1 MEEDENQIQKN
12 YFVDKIIIE
21 NDNIKSNNESS
32 NSDFNLE
39 IQKYKFPPDSQSK
52 FNKEFQKLVE
62 FVKES
67 NLYRDIYGNRITKKG
82 KLLPTPYQKL
92 IKMNEEIRN
101 YYDKKINSKISKL
114 IIKNYS
120 NKILTLDN
128 DDINSNLNNKKA
140 IINFRNYTNKNIK
153 NIKHNNINL
162 KFKKIHFKTN
172 NDFNLKMNIQ
182 HDNKNNFNHKKMNKN
197 TLQKIDIKKN
207 ISLEKPKNN
216 NSRKIK
222 YFNDTEFNQI
232 NFWKTKLL
240 APLSLNKTNYVDQKL
255 SFSSRNKNFITDYNS
270 KSKENLYSLMHRTI
284 NINRTKQK
292 FHKYKTFYKSKVLR
306 ENLDNDKL
314 FEFNLQPL
322 IKPSLNHKGEIVLN
336 ARKIKAF
343 KNDIK
348 NIHKNEEKKNNSRK
362 MENKIISVNMDNAL
376 KNQK

>member
-1 MEEDENQIQKN
+1 
-12 YFVDKIIIE
+12 
-21 NDNIKSNNESS
+21 
-32 NSDFNLE
+32 
-39 IQKYKFPPDSQSK
+39 
-52 FNKEFQKLVE
+52 
-62 FVKES
+62 
-67 NLYRDIYGNRITKKG
+67 
-82 KLLPTPYQKL
+82 
-92 IKMNEEIRN
+92 
-101 YYDKKINSKISKL
+101 
-114 IIKNYS
+114 
-120 NKILTLDN
+120 
-128 DDINSNLNNKKA
+128 
-140 IINFRNYTNKNIK
+140 
-153 NIKHNNINL
+153 
-162 KFKKIHFKTN
+162 
-172 NDFNLKMNIQ
+172 MNIQ

-207 ISLEKPKNN
+207 ISLEKSQKN

-232 NFWKTKLL
+232 NFWKAKLL
-240 APLSLNKTNYVDQKL
+240 APLSLNKTNYVEQKL

-270 KSKENLYSLMHRTI
+270 KSKENLYNLMHRTI

-306 ENLDNDKL
+306 ENLDNYKL

-362 MENKIISVNMDNAL
+362 MENKIISVNMDNVL